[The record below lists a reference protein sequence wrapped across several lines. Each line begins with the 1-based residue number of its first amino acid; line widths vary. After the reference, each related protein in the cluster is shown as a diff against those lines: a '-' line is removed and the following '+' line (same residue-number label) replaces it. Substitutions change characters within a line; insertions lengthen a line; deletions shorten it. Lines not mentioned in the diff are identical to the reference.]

1 MKRTEIFSTG
11 ERTDRVFRGK
21 TLPKNAILTII
32 LAALLVILAAPTAKA
47 QEINCTFTMS
57 NISFGSIDVSTG
69 KPYEATGSFT
79 YACTGDSREM
89 IRICPSW
96 DIGDVGKLDDGA
108 GHKLLF
114 NLYSDEGHATV
125 WSSWFGK
132 MKAPTIDVP
141 IGRSE
146 RATGGATVYA
156 QVPGGQQSVPAGTY
170 KATIGGGHVSIDYDS
185 ASRGSCDAIKH
196 SQKISRVSF
205 TVSANV
211 SNASGTA
218 GINSGGDTSGS
229 PTSQIKRG
237 MKMEEVT
244 RLLGQ
249 GKQLSESVGDAGL
262 KTQVYEYLTSE
273 RRVEITY
280 VDGLV
285 VRYSISSK

>member
-11 ERTDRVFRGK
+11 ERTHRVFRGK

-32 LAALLVILAAPTAKA
+32 LTAVLVILAVPTAKA

-185 ASRGSCDAIKH
+185 CEPWIMRRDQALAKNIPGVVYRQRKREQCQWHSRNQLGRRHK
-196 SQKISRVSF
+196 RVTNLTDKARDEDGRGYSAVGTRK
-205 TVSANV
+205 TVV
-211 SNASGTA
+211 
-218 GINSGGDTSGS
+218 
-229 PTSQIKRG
+229 
-237 MKMEEVT
+237 
-244 RLLGQ
+244 
-249 GKQLSESVGDAGL
+249 
-262 KTQVYEYLTSE
+262 
-273 RRVEITY
+273 
-280 VDGLV
+280 
-285 VRYSISSK
+285 